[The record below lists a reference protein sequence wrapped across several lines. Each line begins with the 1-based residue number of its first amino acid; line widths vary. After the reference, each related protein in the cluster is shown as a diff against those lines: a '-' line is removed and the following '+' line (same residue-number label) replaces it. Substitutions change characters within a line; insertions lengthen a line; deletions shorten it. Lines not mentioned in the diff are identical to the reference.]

1 VSSRYEGRH
10 RGHNNGRRIPQSLR
24 AGFALPTAAAAT
36 LVVTAT
42 GATVAQSAP
51 INLDLTGVEAAR
63 TRAANAA
70 FERAE
75 DTQRRQQFE
84 LKVSAA
90 RARVQE
96 EQRASRDRARKAV
109 ERRKAAAEAQAKAKA
124 AAVAA
129 AEKERRERHKW
140 VEPVA
145 GATFTSGF
153 GWRWGRMHNGNDF
166 ATPVGTPIVA
176 MSSGTVTFVGQDG
189 GYGNKIEIEYWDGSV
204 SWYAHLNDFNVTV
217 GQQVSPGDLVGHT
230 GNTGSS
236 TGPHL
241 HLEIH
246 PNGGPAI
253 NPAPW
258 LLERN
263 L

>member
-1 VSSRYEGRH
+1 MSSRYEGRH
-10 RGHNNGRRIPQSLR
+10 RGSSNGRRIPQSLR
-24 AGFALPTAAAAT
+24 SGFALPTAAAAT

-51 INLDLTGVEAAR
+51 INLDLTGAEAAKA
-63 TRAANAA
+63 RAQNAA

-75 DTQRRQQFE
+75 ATQQRQQYE
-84 LKVSAA
+84 IKISAV
-90 RARVQE
+90 RSRVE
-96 EQRASRDRARKAV
+96 AEQRISRDQARKAV
-109 ERRKAAAEAQAKAKA
+109 AKKKAVEVAKAKA
-124 AAVAA
+124 LAA

-140 VEPVA
+140 VKPIA
-145 GATFTSGF
+145 GATFTSGY

-166 ATPVGTPIVA
+166 ATPVGTPLVA

-189 GYGNKIEIEYWDGSV
+189 GYGNKIEIEYWDGTV
-204 SWYAHLNDFNVTV
+204 SWYAHLNNFNVSV
-217 GQQVSPGDLVGHT
+217 GQQVSPGDLVGTT

-246 PNGGPAI
+246 PGGGAAV

-258 LLERN
+258 LHEHGLQ
-263 L
+263 